1 MPFDQLHR
9 REVISLLGGAAAAW
23 PLAAGA
29 QQPAMP
35 VIGILYGGSSD
46 SFAYLLTAIRRGLR
60 ESGYIEGRNMAIE
73 YRWAEDRY
81 DRVPALADDLVRRQV
96 HVIVAIGGGGYVA
109 QAAKAATA
117 TIPIVFTT
125 NLDPVKSGLV
135 ASLNHPGGNA
145 TGMSF
150 FGSLLEPKKFELMHE
165 LAPKTS
171 AIAILVNPNNPNTES
186 TAKIVKEAA
195 DALGRSLVVATA
207 STDREIESAYASVV
221 ERRAGGLIVAA
232 DPFFNSRRGQL
243 VALSARHA
251 MPAIYEWREFAEL
264 GGLMSYGSII
274 TDAFRQVGI
283 YAGRIVN
290 GEKPADLPVQQP
302 AKLELV
308 VNLKTAKT
316 LSLEVPA
323 AILVRADEVIE

>member
-221 ERRAGGLIVAA
+221 ERRAGGIIVAA
-232 DPFFNSRRGQL
+232 DPFFNSARATCRAVGTPCDASDLRMARVRRARRSDELRKQHHRRVSPNRYLHRPDSQGREVRRPARSAAGQTR
-243 VALSARHA
+243 A
-251 MPAIYEWREFAEL
+251 
-264 GGLMSYGSII
+264 GGQPEDCQ
-274 TDAFRQVGI
+274 DA
-283 YAGRIVN
+283 
-290 GEKPADLPVQQP
+290 
-302 AKLELV
+302 
-308 VNLKTAKT
+308 
-316 LSLEVPA
+316 
-323 AILVRADEVIE
+323 